1 MPLKVILTG
10 TYRQPELRFPFGWG
24 ERMPRG
30 SASAQE
36 WVKKLGSRYFNRE
49 EKTWYI
55 TGVGTAKSPDR
66 FFADAGLEVDFSEAT
81 GELAGLTSL
90 NDLWRPLVMRS
101 SRFPHQAFVRP
112 RLAGFADVQD
122 RLGPG
127 AVWDKN
133 LKRFEVLLSDLVTP
147 GPDGLVLKRGFLLDS
162 DGFEA
167 AVRARRES
175 SIPAAVREAAR
186 ELGASTGVDGDV
198 QDELSPR
205 TRELIDIVASHTGRL
220 PEWFGLALYP
230 FQEAGAYAIVGGHNA
245 LCDAPGLGK
254 CVVPETNVLANGAYT
269 AIGQLW
275 DEHAAVTAPRPDYD
289 GVGEIIELSPGQLTV
304 QALDENVTT
313 ARTVSASHLY
323 RERITAPVKTI
334 RTASGARIT
343 ATLPHKFLTSRGWA
357 SEIQV
362 GDMIAVPDNTPF
374 TTTHPETSLELA
386 RLMAWQIGEGYEH
399 KAPRVEITNNDTGR
413 LQALAEDLKVVAS
426 QTGIVIP
433 GNPATIQRGTKS
445 PQLVFA
451 ATAWRRWLESNGYTF
466 GNVAAGKSI
475 PPFIMGAP
483 LPVQREFISNYF
495 SAEGSFSAKSGV
507 LEIVSA
513 SRVLMLQLQAMLSRF
528 GVAMNLADRKK
539 CATNGTRIKRT
550 YTMGVI
556 TGEDIVTF
564 RTRIGFADEVKAA
577 RLDSYRQ
584 TATSNI
590 TRRIPCI
597 DLVKEA
603 TASGIPAKAFSRSGS
618 FTGTQVRAGVARN
631 AAEDVL
637 STLRE
642 ISDGTLRTRYEEA
655 TPHRWTSTALAGLDQ
670 FTPGQAN
677 ESIARI
683 EAMMSLSVR
692 WTKVTSVEISDYDG
706 WVYDLTVPDGHNYI
720 AEGLWSHNTRQ
731 ALAAAAISGAERVVI
746 VVPPLVVTNFSR
758 EATAALGP
766 KFAMMTPPTP
776 PPAPKTKSRA
786 KKPKKAPEFPPYIVP
801 IRAGRKVP
809 PFPAAGVIVVADSL
823 LASRPELLDDII
835 AWSPQCVLF
844 DEAHRA
850 STWSGK
856 RATADRNLSLSVN
869 GLSVP
874 MTGTPFKANPVEV
887 TNILALSGHLG
898 PVFGGASEFIER
910 YATKDRFGGWM
921 PKRKMLPDLE
931 RQLTTHCW
939 VRRNKQDVLKQL
951 PPKLRTTRVV
961 DIDRKGFVKAHEDLY
976 EKIGIWVDEMLMNG
990 VEITEEDIKVYSKT
1004 HIELI
1009 APLRAAAGVAKIP
1022 AAIEIVKDWLQATT
1036 EIGPDGS
1043 KVYTRPLVVWVHHLP
1058 VMEALK
1064 AAIPEDMAGI
1074 GFIDGSTPEHKRQP
1088 EADKLQN
1095 GEIGV
1100 IFCSIL
1106 AAGFGITLTRSSDVI
1121 FIETDWTP
1129 ANVSQAEDRVHRIGQ
1144 TETCMITTLLAV
1156 DTLDAHMR
1164 AILRNKGKDL
1174 NVLMPGADN
1183 NVTVMTAHLNEE
1195 AGQYEILTEEDR
1207 ELEKQFKS
1215 VYDIIERIVTEIVRQ
1230 RSAMARAA

>member
-24 ERMPRG
+24 DIMPRG
-30 SASAQE
+30 SVTAQE

-66 FFADAGLEVDFSEAT
+66 FFADLGLEVDFSEAT

-90 NDLWRPLVMRS
+90 NELWRPLVMRS
-101 SRFPHQAFVRP
+101 QRFPHQAFVRP
-112 RLAGFADVQD
+112 RLAGFADIQE

-198 QDELSPR
+198 QDELSLR

-275 DEHAAVTAPRPDYD
+275 DEYAAMSAPRPDYD

-304 QALDENVTT
+304 QALNDNVTT

-343 ATLPHKFLTSRGWA
+343 ATLPHKFLTSKGWA

-362 GDMIAVPDNTPF
+362 GDMI
-374 TTTHPETSLELA
+374 
-386 RLMAWQIGEGYEH
+386 
-399 KAPRVEITNNDTGR
+399 
-413 LQALAEDLKVVAS
+413 
-426 QTGIVIP
+426 
-433 GNPATIQRGTKS
+433 
-445 PQLVFA
+445 
-451 ATAWRRWLESNGYTF
+451 
-466 GNVAAGKSI
+466 
-475 PPFIMGAP
+475 GAP
-483 LPVQREFISNYF
+483 EDEFSE
-495 SAEGSFSAKSGV
+495 SP
-507 LEIVSA
+507 
-513 SRVLMLQLQAMLSRF
+513 
-528 GVAMNLADRKK
+528 
-539 CATNGTRIKRT
+539 RT
-550 YTMGVI
+550 T
-556 TGEDIVTF
+556 
-564 RTRIGFADEVKAA
+564 
-577 RLDSYRQ
+577 
-584 TATSNI
+584 
-590 TRRIPCI
+590 
-597 DLVKEA
+597 
-603 TASGIPAKAFSRSGS
+603 
-618 FTGTQVRAGVARN
+618 
-631 AAEDVL
+631 
-637 STLRE
+637 
-642 ISDGTLRTRYEEA
+642 
-655 TPHRWTSTALAGLDQ
+655 
-670 FTPGQAN
+670 
-677 ESIARI
+677 
-683 EAMMSLSVR
+683 

-731 ALAAAAISGAERVVI
+731 ALAAAAISGADRVVI

-766 KFAMMTPPTP
+766 KFAMMPPPEPT
-776 PPAPKTKSRA
+776 PAPKTKSRA

-809 PFPAAGVIVVADSL
+809 PFPEAGVVVVADSL
-823 LASRPELLDDII
+823 LASRPELLDDIV
-835 AWSPQCVLF
+835 AWGPQCVLF

-856 RATADRNLSLSVN
+856 RATADRNLSLSAN

-910 YATKDRFGGWM
+910 YATKDRHGGWM

-931 RQLTTHCW
+931 RELTAHCW

-961 DIDRKGFVKAHEDLY
+961 DIDRKGFAQAHEALY
-976 EKIGIWVDEMLMNG
+976 EKIGLWVDEMLENG
-990 VEITEEDIKVYSKT
+990 VEITQEDIKVYAKT
-1004 HIELI
+1004 HIEII

-1036 EIGPDGS
+1036 ETGHDGS
-1043 KVYTRPLVVWVHHLP
+1043 KVYTRPLVVWVHHSP

-1064 AAIPEDMAGI
+1064 AAIPADMAGI

-1100 IFCSIL
+1100 IFCSIM

-1129 ANVSQAEDRVHRIGQ
+1129 ANISQAEDRVHRIGQ

-1195 AGQYEILTEEDR
+1195 AGQYEILTQEDR
-1207 ELEKQFKS
+1207 ELEKEFKS
-1215 VYDIIERIVTEIVRQ
+1215 VPDIIERIVTEIVRQ
-1230 RSAMARAA
+1230 RTSMARAA